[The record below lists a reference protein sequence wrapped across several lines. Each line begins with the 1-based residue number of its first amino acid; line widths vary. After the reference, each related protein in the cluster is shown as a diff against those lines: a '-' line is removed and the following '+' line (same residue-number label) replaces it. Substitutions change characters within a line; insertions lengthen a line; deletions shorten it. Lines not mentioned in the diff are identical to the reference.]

1 MSPILTLDMKTAA
14 HSFVAVFLTGALAS
28 CSLFVREKQPVT
40 ILADE
45 PNADIRVDGQY
56 LGRGRATVS
65 LIKRETHSIV
75 ATMGKRSAYTTIDY
89 DFSTT
94 GVLDLIGGCII
105 LLPALGILSGGAW
118 QLDQTHVNLH
128 LQ

>member
-1 MSPILTLDMKTAA
+1 MC
-14 HSFVAVFLTGALAS
+14 ALAS
-28 CSLFVREKQPVT
+28 CSLFVRGKQSVT
-40 ILADE
+40 ILTDE

-65 LIKRETHSIV
+65 LDKRDYHSVV
-75 ATMGKRSAYTTIDY
+75 ATRGNRSAYATIDY

-105 LLPALGILSGGAW
+105 LLPALGLLSGGAW
-118 QLDQTHVNLH
+118 KLDKTQVH
-128 LQ
+128 LQLQ

>member
-1 MSPILTLDMKTAA
+1 MGMRAAA
-14 HSFVAVFLTGALAS
+14 HSLVAVSLLGALAS
-28 CSLFVREKQPVT
+28 CSLFVRGKQPVT
-40 ILADE
+40 ILTDE

-65 LIKRETHSIV
+65 LDKRETHSIV
-75 ATMGKRSAYTTIDY
+75 ATMGKRSAYATIDY

-105 LLPALGILSGGAW
+105 LLPALGLLSGGAW
-118 QLDQTHVNLH
+118 KLDQTHVNLQ